1 MKQSIVDFNLSS
13 MSMEYK
19 REFFY
24 KLDLVMKQLHENGS
38 YVTDFSP
45 NSILIDEVTRIPSFT
60 QISTFS
66 SSYVDPRDLKKAN
79 MLWLADLAFCSYLPE
94 YSLSQ
99 GLLNPEVLSLRFSDF
114 QEYFPED
121 DVEFY
126 RDVFNVDFADDST
139 PVIYYSDYIN
149 KKTGNVSRSSG
160 NAISYVKSTTA
171 GRAMAGS
178 DNEQGYINYIFIAS
192 IVLAIVI
199 LMIFGIVSLM
209 NF

>member
-24 KLDLVMKQLHENGS
+24 KLDSVMKQLHESGS
-38 YVTDFSP
+38 YVTNFNPD
-45 NSILIDEVTRIPSFT
+45 SILIDNVTRIPSFM

-66 SSYVDPRDLKKAN
+66 SSYEDPRDLKKAN

-94 YSLSQ
+94 YGLNQ

-114 QEYFPED
+114 QEYFPEED
-121 DVEFY
+121 IDFY
-126 RDVFNVDFADDST
+126 REVFNMDFADDSV

-149 KKTGNVSRSSG
+149 KKTDNVSRSSG
-160 NAISYVKSTTA
+160 NAISYVKSTAA

-178 DNEQGYINYIFIAS
+178 DNEQGYINYIFITCV
-192 IVLAIVI
+192 VLAIVI
-199 LMIFGIVSLM
+199 LMVFGVISLM